1 MRQAKVV
8 LDTNIIY
15 SAVRS
20 KRGMSYKL
28 LNIIDQN
35 KYRIQISVPLILE
48 YEDVLKRNRSK
59 LVLSDSDIDNLI
71 DYLCKVGEKRK
82 IYYLW
87 RPFLKDVKDDFILE
101 LAVESESDFIITYN
115 IKDFKG
121 IEKFNIRAITPKE
134 LLNILGENK

>member
-1 MRQAKVV
+1 MKQYKIV

-20 KRGMSYKL
+20 KRGMAYRLIS
-28 LNIIDQN
+28 IIDEH

-48 YEDVLKRNRSK
+48 YEDVLKRN
-59 LVLSDSDIDNLI
+59 LTHLTLSDSDINDLI

-87 RPFLKDVKDDFILE
+87 RPVLKDVKDDFILE
-101 LAVESESDFIITYN
+101 LAVESECDFIITYN

-121 IEKFNIRAITPKE
+121 AEKFNIKVITPIEFLK
-134 LLNILGENK
+134 ILGDDI